1 MGYVVMYWLNYKENR
16 NFFLNYLI
24 LYIFWKRKKI
34 IWIDVYLMY
43 IVINIMI

>member
-24 LYIFWKRKKI
+24 LYIFWKRKKNYLNRCI
-34 IWIDVYLMY
+34 FDVYCD
-43 IVINIMI
+43 